1 MKKALFI
8 VSLFVMLTACAP
20 AQQTADIQ
28 STATA
33 IVQAGVALTQTALST
48 ATPPPTLTPM
58 AAMMY
63 STPTPTPIQQ
73 FLFIMTPNAIQVERW
88 KEYQTELA
96 KYVLS
101 DAGTMFTNYEH
112 ALCEWDILGQSNQ
125 EVYVWAVCSDF
136 NSLAEKPAVIY
147 LEANGSIRDVEFVF
161 HGYQWNSRIQERF
174 PTDVQEK
181 IHLYE
186 AFEPGSSL
194 SIGSTNMRKHLEYR
208 RTHPEEPPLVVLS
221 ATPTPTPTP

>member
-1 MKKALFI
+1 
-8 VSLFVMLTACAP
+8 
-20 AQQTADIQ
+20 
-28 STATA
+28 
-33 IVQAGVALTQTALST
+33 
-48 ATPPPTLTPM
+48 
-58 AAMMY
+58 
-63 STPTPTPIQQ
+63 
-73 FLFIMTPNAIQVERW
+73 MTPNAIQVERW

-147 LEANGSIRDVEFVF
+147 LEANGSIRDVKFVF
-161 HGYQWNSRIQERF
+161 HGYQWDSRIQELF
-174 PTDVQEK
+174 PKDVQEK

-186 AFEPGSSL
+186 VSEPGTSL
-194 SIGSTNMRKHLEYR
+194 SVGSTNMRKHLECR

-221 ATPTPTPTP
+221 ATSTAMP